1 MNENTNPDAQSIE
14 STADDRPWEPLD
26 GGDLM
31 RVGYEMKR
39 EVNGV
44 TTYTAVVGRVDDDGD
59 PWTAEGGFI
68 GALPD
73 GTWYVRR
80 PTLVERE
87 PGR

>member
-1 MNENTNPDAQSIE
+1 MNENTK
-14 STADDRPWEPLD
+14 TDDRPWEPLN
-26 GGDLM
+26 GDPV